1 MTPQKTHAELVAQI
15 NRHDYLYYVLDA
27 PELNDREYDALF
39 GKLKALE
46 AAHPELVSDASP
58 TQRVGQAPRA
68 NAIKV
73 AHETPMLSL
82 DNTYSEEELR
92 ELDRRVRDGLQGDP
106 YTYVAEP
113 KLDGASLEVI
123 YEGGKLVLGATRG
136 DGKVGEDVTQNVRTM
151 RGVPLR
157 IDDTR
162 KLTLR
167 GEVVIFR
174 RDFVALNQKVVE
186 AGGEPFANPRNAA
199 SGWLRLM
206 DSREAATRPLR
217 AFFYDLVEPYYESHA
232 DVLGAIEKLGLP
244 THKLQR
250 ECADMD
256 AVLAFVH
263 ELDAKRAKLPYETDG
278 AVVKVNELERR
289 RQLGFT
295 SRFPRWAI
303 AFKYEAER
311 VTTKVLAIECDL
323 GRTGALTPVAVLTPV
338 QVSGTTVSRASLHN
352 PGYVAEK
359 DVRVGDTVRIEKA
372 GEIIPQVLDVVLS
385 ERPDHGT
392 EPWQPPESCPTCGTA
407 VKAVPE
413 EAALRCPNASC
424 PGRVKAGI
432 FYFTRRTA
440 MDVDRLGKALI
451 DQLVD
456 VGMLRD
462 LADVFALSDK
472 RAELLELPRMADK
485 SVDNVIAAIEQARTG
500 RAFGQ
505 LVTGLGVPQV
515 GAVAAAQIA
524 DTFGSLEAL
533 LAASH
538 EEVQAKLAA
547 IHGFGEKTAT
557 IVAAFFADE
566 VNRRVA
572 QKLLALGVRTKA
584 HAQRAAAVTGP
595 LTGSSFCVTGTLS
608 ESREAI
614 HERIRAAGGEVH
626 DRVKKGTT
634 YLLAG
639 ANVGATKLTAA
650 EKHGTKVIAEADLAT
665 LLEAPPPAPAQGA
678 E

>member
-1 MTPQKTHAELVAQI
+1 VSAKKRHAELIEQI
-15 NRHDYLYYVLDA
+15 NQHDYRYYVLDQ
-27 PELNDREYDALF
+27 PTISDRDYDALF
-39 GKLKALE
+39 TELKALE
-46 AAHPELVSDASP
+46 AEHADLVSDASP
-58 TQRVGQAPRA
+58 TQRVGQAPRPS
-68 NAIKV
+68 AIKV

-82 DNTYSEEELR
+82 DNTYSEAELR

-157 IDDTR
+157 IEDTR

-174 RDFVALNQKVVE
+174 RDFVALNQKVIE
-186 AGGEPFANPRNAA
+186 SGGEPFANPRNAA

-217 AFFYDLVEPYYESHA
+217 AFFYDLVEPYYGSHA
-232 DVLGAIEKLGLP
+232 EVLQAIEQLGLP
-244 THKLQR
+244 THKLHR

-256 AVLAFVH
+256 AVLQFVH
-263 ELDAKRAKLPYETDG
+263 DLDKQRSALPYETDG

-295 SRFPRWAI
+295 ARFPRWAI

-311 VTTKVLAIECDL
+311 AVTPVLRIECDV
-323 GRTGALTPVAVLTPV
+323 GRTGALTPVAVLAPV
-338 QVSGTTVSRASLHN
+338 QLSGTTVSRASLHN
-352 PGYVAEK
+352 PGYIAEK
-359 DVRVGDTVRIEKA
+359 DVRVGDNVRIEKA
-372 GEIIPQVLDVVLS
+372 GEIIPQVLEVVPS
-385 ERPDHGT
+385 EGGARS
-392 EPWQPPESCPTCGTA
+392 EPWQPPEQCPICATA
-407 VKAVPE
+407 VKVVPE
-413 EAALRCPNASC
+413 EAALRCPNAGC

-456 VGMLRD
+456 AGMLRD
-462 LADVFALSDK
+462 LADVFLLDQK
-472 RAELLELPRMADK
+472 RAELLELPRMAAK
-485 SVDNVIAAIEQARTG
+485 SVDNVITAINEARTG

-515 GAVAAAQIA
+515 GTVAAAQIA
-524 DTFGSLEAL
+524 ETFGDLETL
-533 LAASH
+533 LATSQ
-538 EEVQAKLAA
+538 EDMQTKLAA

-557 IVAAFFADE
+557 VVAAFFADE
-566 VNRRVA
+566 ANRRVA
-572 QKLLALGVRTKA
+572 EKMLELGVRTKA
-584 HAQRAAAVTGP
+584 QPARAAAVEGP
-595 LTGSSFCVTGTLS
+595 LTGSSFCATGTLS

-614 HERIRAAGGEVH
+614 HERVRAAGGEIH

-639 ANVGATKLTAA
+639 ANVGGTKLAAA
-650 EKHGTKVIAEADLAT
+650 EKHGTKVITEAELAA
-665 LLEAPPPAPAQGA
+665 LIEANAAGRA
-678 E
+678 

>member
-1 MTPQKTHAELVAQI
+1 MSVTARHTELVEQI
-15 NRHDYLYYVLDA
+15 NRHDHLYYVLDR
-27 PELNDREYDALF
+27 PELSDREYDKLF
-39 GKLKALE
+39 TELRELE

-68 NAIKV
+68 AAVKV

-82 DNTYSEEELR
+82 DNTYSEAELR

-106 YTYVAEP
+106 YSYVAEP

-136 DGKVGEDVTQNVRTM
+136 DGKVGEDVTQNVRTI
-151 RGVPLR
+151 RNLPTR
-157 IDDTR
+157 IKDPR

-167 GEVVIFR
+167 GEVVIYKS
-174 RDFVALNQKVVE
+174 DFEALNKKRIEQGEE
-186 AGGEPFANPRNAA
+186 AFANPRNAA

-206 DSREAATRPLR
+206 DSRETATRKLR
-217 AFFYDLVEPYYESHA
+217 AFFYDLVEPYYETHA
-232 DVLGAIEKLGLP
+232 EVLEAIAALGLP
-244 THKLQR
+244 THR
-250 ECADMD
+250 EHRVCADMD
-256 AVLAFVH
+256 AVVSFVH
-263 ELDAKRAKLPYETDG
+263 ELDARRRGMPYETDG

-372 GEIIPQVLDVVLS
+372 GEIIPQVLDVLLS
-385 ERPDHGT
+385 ERPEQGT
-392 EPWQPPESCPTCGTA
+392 EPWQPPSQCPICATP
-407 VKAVPE
+407 VKVVPE

-462 LADVFALSDK
+462 LADVFALDQK
-472 RAELLELPRMADK
+472 RAELLELPRMAAK
-485 SVDNVIAAIEQARTG
+485 SVDNVITAIEEARTG
-500 RAFGQ
+500 RTFSQ
-505 LVTGLGVPQV
+505 LVTALGIPQV

-524 DTFGSLEAL
+524 DTFESLDVL
-533 LAASH
+533 LAAAP
-538 EEVQAKLAA
+538 EEVQAKLGA
-547 IHGFGEKTAT
+547 IHGFGEKTAS
-557 IVAAFFADE
+557 IVAAFFADDA
-566 VNRRVA
+566 NQRVA
-572 QKLLALGVRTKA
+572 QKLLELGVRTKA
-584 HAQRAAAVTGP
+584 QPKRAAAVQGP

-608 ESREAI
+608 EPREAI
-614 HERIRAAGGEVH
+614 HERIRAAGGEIH

-650 EKHGTKVIAEADLAT
+650 EKHGTKVIAEADLAG
-665 LLEAPPPAPAQGA
+665 LVAGPPAGV

>member
-1 MTPQKTHAELVAQI
+1 MSAAASSKRRHAELIEQI
-15 NRHDYLYYVLDA
+15 NQHDYSYYVLDR
-27 PELNDREYDALF
+27 PTISDRDYDVLF
-39 GKLKALE
+39 AELKAIE
-46 AAHPELVSDASP
+46 AEHPDLVSDASP
-58 TQRVGQAPRA
+58 TQRVGQAPRPT
-68 NAIKV
+68 AIKV

-82 DNTYSEEELR
+82 DNTYSEAELR
-92 ELDRRVRDGLQGDP
+92 ELDRRVSDGLQGDP

-157 IDDTR
+157 IKDTR

-174 RDFVALNQKVVE
+174 RDFVALNKKVIE
-186 AGGEPFANPRNAA
+186 SGGEPFANPRNAA

-217 AFFYDLVEPYYESHA
+217 AFFYDLVEPYYATHGE
-232 DVLGAIEKLGLP
+232 VLEAIEQLGLP
-244 THKLQR
+244 THKQHR
-250 ECADMD
+250 VCADMD
-256 AVLAFVH
+256 AVLSFVH
-263 ELDAKRAKLPYETDG
+263 DLDKQRSALPYETDG

-295 SRFPRWAI
+295 TRFPRWAI

-311 VTTKVLAIECDL
+311 AVTPVLKIECDV
-323 GRTGALTPVAVLTPV
+323 GRTGALTPVAVLAPV
-338 QVSGTTVSRASLHN
+338 QLSGTTVSRASLHN

-359 DVRVGDTVRIEKA
+359 DVRVGDQVRIEKA
-372 GEIIPQVLDVVLS
+372 GEIIPQVIEVVPS
-385 ERPDHGT
+385 EGERN
-392 EPWQPPESCPTCGTA
+392 EPWQPPTNCPICATP
-407 VKAVPE
+407 VKVVPD
-413 EAALRCPNASC
+413 EAALRCPNSAC

-456 VGMLRD
+456 SGMLRD
-462 LADVFALSDK
+462 LADVFALRHQRD
-472 RAELLELPRMADK
+472 ELLKLPRMADK
-485 SVDNVIAAIEQARTG
+485 SADNVIAAIEEALTG
-500 RAFGQ
+500 RTFAQ
-505 LVTGLGVPQV
+505 LVTGLGIPQV
-515 GAVAAAQIA
+515 GTVAAAQIA
-524 DTFGSLEAL
+524 ETFGSLDAL
-533 LAASH
+533 LAAPPD
-538 EEVQAKLAA
+538 ELQAKLSA
-547 IHGFGEKTAT
+547 IHGFGEKTAAV
-557 IVAAFFADE
+557 VAAFFADDA
-566 VNRRVA
+566 NRRVA
-572 QKLLALGVRTKA
+572 QKLLELGVKTKVQPA
-584 HAQRAAAVTGP
+584 KAAAVQGP

-614 HERIRAAGGEVH
+614 HERIRAAGGDVH

-639 ANVGATKLTAA
+639 ANVGGTKLAAA
-650 EKHGTKVIAEADLAT
+650 EKHGTKVIAEADLAG
-665 LLEAPPPAPAQGA
+665 LIAGGA
-678 E
+678 

>member
-1 MTPQKTHAELVAQI
+1 VSAPKRHAQLIEQI
-15 NRHDYLYYVLDA
+15 NRHDYSYYVLDRPA
-27 PELNDREYDALF
+27 ISDREYDVLF
-39 GKLKALE
+39 AELKAIE

-58 TQRVGQAPRA
+58 TQRVGQAPRPT
-68 NAIKV
+68 AIKV

-82 DNTYSEEELR
+82 DNTYSEAELR

-123 YEGGKLVLGATRG
+123 YEDGKLVLGATRG

-157 IDDTR
+157 IKDTR

-186 AGGEPFANPRNAA
+186 GGGEPFANPRNAA

-206 DSREAATRPLR
+206 DSRETAARPLR
-217 AFFYDLVEPYYESHA
+217 AFFYDLVEPYYATHGE
-232 DVLGAIEKLGLP
+232 VLEAIEQLGLP
-244 THKLQR
+244 THKLHR
-250 ECADMD
+250 VCADMD
-256 AVLAFVH
+256 AVLGFVH
-263 ELDAKRAKLPYETDG
+263 DLDKQRSTLPYETDG

-311 VTTKVLAIECDL
+311 AVTPVLKIECDV
-323 GRTGALTPVAVLTPV
+323 GRTGALTPVAVLAPV
-338 QVSGTTVSRASLHN
+338 QLSGTTVSRASLHN
-352 PGYVAEK
+352 PGYIAEK
-359 DVRVGDTVRIEKA
+359 DVRVGDQVRIEKA
-372 GEIIPQVLDVVLS
+372 GEIIPQVIEVVPS
-385 ERPDHGT
+385 DGARN
-392 EPWQPPESCPTCGTA
+392 EPWQPPLACPICATP
-407 VKAVPE
+407 VKVVPD

-456 VGMLRD
+456 IGMLRD
-462 LADVFALSDK
+462 LADVFALDQK
-472 RAELLELPRMADK
+472 RAELLELPRMAAK
-485 SVDNVIAAIEQARTG
+485 SVDNVITAIDEARTG
-500 RAFGQ
+500 RTFAQ
-505 LVTGLGVPQV
+505 LVTGLGIPQV
-515 GAVAAAQIA
+515 GTVAAAQIA
-524 DTFGSLEAL
+524 ETFGSLDGL
-533 LAASH
+533 LAATP
-538 EEVQAKLAA
+538 EEMQLKLSA
-547 IHGFGEKTAT
+547 IHGFGEKTAAV
-557 IVAAFFADE
+557 VAAFFAED

-572 QKLLALGVRTKA
+572 QKLLELGVRTKA
-584 HAQRAAAVTGP
+584 QPAKAAAVQGP

-608 ESREAI
+608 EAREAI

-650 EKHGTKVIAEADLAT
+650 EKHGTKVITEADLAG
-665 LLEAPPPAPAQGA
+665 LLA
-678 E
+678 